1 MTPTHFGGEIGYVA
15 PGFVRLYQTSTLSP
29 GVRRLSSALK
39 RVVQTVGVSLFLIA
53 AASTHAFAGA
63 TVSNGTVQLG
73 INDAGH
79 LILETASVGLRYIP
93 TNGDVLFHGCLC
105 EGWGIA
111 GEVGTTTFA
120 GNAQLEQ
127 YGATPVGTPGLLVQ
141 DGTGPVSPNG
151 FISIV
156 RTSGGPLEI
165 THEFGPS
172 ASPNLYKI
180 LVTIRNVSSGEAAV
194 TVNNIR
200 YRRVMDWD
208 VPPSVFNEFVEIHV
222 EGALSLEA
230 ATNDGFRSTNPRDTR
245 GPVSNPP
252 TNNEVY
258 PPTTLFNTSDDYFG
272 GPSDQGALFDFNFGS
287 LAAGEWT
294 SFTMFYGAAANRSEA
309 LAAIRAVGGEVYSL
323 GIPKAVDGTKG
334 VNGPHAFIFAA
345 LGVGGTALQDRAPV
359 ATADTIATPVA
370 FNGSLTFGAN
380 TLTTNDTDPD
390 SDSVTVTAVAQI
402 AGLTHGTVVLADGSI
417 TYTPDANYGG
427 PASFQYTISDGNG
440 KTATGTVNLS
450 VTLNQP
456 PFFDVIPNQTSVVE
470 PIPIQIT
477 GVRSGPEG
485 EAPQKVTLAAFSE
498 SSLVTNIKVTGQTL
512 TYERPLATQGA
523 SGTASI
529 TVAAQDDGGTI
540 NGGQDTF
547 SRDFQISFLRDNCP
561 GVPNPDQLDTDGD
574 LIGDACDPTPSGNN
588 APPLVRADL
597 AGATAGSP
605 TPSNWVLQ
613 LALTFHPGD
622 VTGNGV
628 SECYFP
634 VVGLGNTVP
643 RLNGSLPDSILE
655 DAGLSVDLSSA
666 TPVINGQTQICPG
679 DPARVITLPIPI
691 HLFFRRTL
699 QTGTPTSPIAVEIK
713 YANLL
718 SQLGEDAVTTWKGT
732 KVVTDTFALAGQ
744 DQCPSVGGGFAGCP
758 FAIQSNISLNMIDL
772 ALNTSDN
779 QPNPGRGVHV
789 YDTDDPAFRAAY
801 GATPDTSLYD
811 DIWEGTTGRVGTTCV
826 SDQNGDC
833 LTGLT
838 RAGNYLAIAKHFD
851 AENKRIVYLGRP
863 VTIKDFG
870 KTGLA
875 TKGFQIL
882 KVLRNGVFVEYR
894 AAKDVIVIVP

>member
-1 MTPTHFGGEIGYVA
+1 M
-15 PGFVRLYQTSTLSP
+15 
-29 GVRRLSSALK
+29 
-39 RVVQTVGVSLFLIA
+39 
-53 AASTHAFAGA
+53 
-63 TVSNGTVQLG
+63 
-73 INDAGH
+73 
-79 LILETASVGLRYIP
+79 
-93 TNGDVLFHGCLC
+93 
-105 EGWGIA
+105 A
-111 GEVGTTTFA
+111 GEFTNDGEVITFA
-120 GNAQLEQ
+120 GNAQVER
-127 YGATPVGTPGLLVQ
+127 GGSATVGTPGLVVQ
-141 DGTGPVSPNG
+141 DGTGPGEGNS

-165 THEFGPS
+165 LHGFGPS
-172 ASPNLYKI
+172 TSANLYK
-180 LVTIRNVSSGEAAV
+180 VFVNIRNTSSTV
-194 TVNNIR
+194 TVNNIL
-200 YRRVMDWD
+200 YRRLMDWD
-208 VPPSVFNEFVEIHV
+208 VPPVVFHEWVEIHV
-222 EGALSLEA
+222 KGATSLIA
-230 ATNDGFRSTNPRDTR
+230 ATNDGFRSSNPRDDR

-252 TNNEVY
+252 FNTIVF
-258 PPTTLFNTSDDYFG
+258 PPTTLSNTSDDYFN
-272 GPSDQGALFDFNFGS
+272 GPSDQGALFDFSFGS
-287 LAAGEWT
+287 LGPGESK
-294 SFTMFYGAAANRSEA
+294 SFTMFYGAAANRSQA
-309 LAAIRAVGGEVYSL
+309 LAAVRAVGAEVYSL
-323 GIPKAVDGTKG
+323 GIPKTSSDETAD
-334 VNGPHAFIFAA
+334 VNGTTFIFAA
-345 LGVGGTALQDRAPV
+345 LGVGGTALEDRAPV
-359 ATADTIATPVA
+359 ATADTIATPVP

-390 SDSVTVTAVAQI
+390 SDTVTVTAVA
-402 AGLTHGTVVLADGSI
+402 ATGDTHGTVVLADGSI

-440 KTATGTVNLS
+440 KTATGTVNLT
-450 VTLNQP
+450 VTRNQA
-456 PFFDVIPNQTSVVE
+456 PFFDVIPPQTNVVE
-470 PIPIQIT
+470 PTPIPIT

-485 EAPQKVTLAAFSE
+485 EAPQKVTLTAFSE

-758 FAIQSNISLNMIDL
+758 FAIQSNIRLNMIDL